1 MPFVNVRLVAGRDQA
16 TKDEMARKIVDAI
29 AGTAGMPKESVWVA
43 FEDVAPGDFYVGEK
57 SVAESRKS
65 KG

>member
-1 MPFVNVRLVAGRDQA
+1 MPFVSVRLVAGRDQA
-16 TKDEMARKIVDAI
+16 TKDEMARKIVDAVVS
-29 AGTAGMPKESVWVA
+29 TAGVPKESVWIS
-43 FEDVAPGDFYVGEK
+43 FDETAPADFYVGEK